1 MKDSKNEMRKY
12 IMKIHRLI
20 NNADMRLPYMNPE
33 KSSIGAPDS
42 NVKINSL
49 DFMKN
54 VKMI

>member
-1 MKDSKNEMRKY
+1 
-12 IMKIHRLI
+12 MKIHRLI
-20 NNADMRLPYMNPE
+20 NNADMMLPYMNPE